1 MLYCVIQSM
10 NGGSK
15 DLTGGTA
22 MIYTALTKKAMKVAY
37 EAHHG
42 QTDRSGTPYIFHP
55 FHVAEQMDDE
65 LSVCTALLHDVIE
78 DTEITFED
86 LTGEFPE
93 EVVAVS
99 YTHLDVYK
107 RQVVGLRGN
116 AGQAN
121 YAASKAG
128 IIGLTKSVAKE
139 LASRGITVNAIAP
152 GFIKTDMTDVLSD
165 KVKENIAA
173 SIPMGS
179 MGTTEDVA
187 KAAAFLAS
195 DGARYIT
202 GQVLRVEM
210 CIRDSLY
217 ERLGFTQLGVIPKG
231 FRMKDGHYEDICPY
245 YHEL

>member
-1 MLYCVIQSM
+1 M

-93 EVVAVS
+93 EVVEALRCLTRDKNMNYFDYIRKLRKNPIAKKVKQADLLHNSDVTRLSDCRGRYKTALGVNAFFFFGIMLVAIAVTFAGGAS
-99 YTHLDVYK
+99 VQAATGADAGLATGMGYIAAALVTGLSCIGGGIAVASAASAALGAISEDQSILGK
-107 RQVVGLRGN
+107 SLIFVGLAEGV
-116 AGQAN
+116 ALYGL
-121 YAASKAG
+121 
-128 IIGLTKSVAKE
+128 IISFM
-139 LASRGITVNAIAP
+139 I
-152 GFIKTDMTDVLSD
+152 
-165 KVKENIAA
+165 
-173 SIPMGS
+173 
-179 MGTTEDVA
+179 
-187 KAAAFLAS
+187 
-195 DGARYIT
+195 
-202 GQVLRVEM
+202 
-210 CIRDSLY
+210 
-217 ERLGFTQLGVIPKG
+217 LGKL
-231 FRMKDGHYEDICPY
+231 
-245 YHEL
+245 